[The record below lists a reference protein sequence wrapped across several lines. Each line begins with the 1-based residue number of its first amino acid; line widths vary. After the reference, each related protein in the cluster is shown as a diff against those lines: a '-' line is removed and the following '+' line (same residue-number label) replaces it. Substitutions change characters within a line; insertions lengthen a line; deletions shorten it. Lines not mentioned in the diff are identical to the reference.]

1 MNINRNNYEEFFL
14 LYADNELSKTERKI
28 VEIFVQENP
37 DLKGEFSMMKLTV
50 NSPDEKVKLLD
61 KSFLLKKESS
71 FINEN
76 NYEEIFVLY
85 HDNELSEEQK
95 IETEQFIDR
104 NQTLKTEFDLIEKS
118 KLIPEN
124 LVVYPLKKQLYRKE
138 KSGKVIPVILWR
150 SLAAAVF
157 IGAGLWV
164 SISYLNKSRVSPPM
178 ATTVNNSIQKSPEK
192 QTNPDTN
199 IISEKPASEENN
211 IVSSKKTTEPERIEQ
226 KKKEIEEPV
235 LKEQKIKR
243 ESVAISDK
251 KTQKKPLE
259 EKIIVSKPNI
269 DQQLAVSDKQPEKL
283 TGITEKAEIPL
294 AGDQIAIQQNENK
307 TGASEA
313 THAQTVSYVG
323 DADVNNQNYVFYDVT
338 ADEFKKSKVGGFLK
352 KVKRVVERSNPITRL
367 LVDGDL
373 VAK

>member
-1 MNINRNNYEEFFL
+1 MTINRNNYEEFFL

-37 DLKGEFSMMKLTV
+37 DLKEEFSMMKLTV

-61 KSFLLKKESS
+61 KSFLLKKESP

-85 HDNELSEEQK
+85 HDDELSEEQEK
-95 IETEQFIDR
+95 QTEDFVGGNPAFR
-104 NQTLKTEFDLIEKS
+104 TEFELIGKA

-124 LVVYPLKKQLYRKE
+124 SIVYPDKKQLYRKE
-138 KSGKVIPVILWR
+138 KSGKVVPMILWR
-150 SLAAAVF
+150 SIAAAVF
-157 IGAGLWV
+157 IGFGLWV
-164 SISYLNKSRVSPPM
+164 SISYLNKSLVSSPV

-199 IISEKPASEENN
+199 IIFEKTVKEENN
-211 IVSSKKTTEPERIEQ
+211 IASSTKTSEAKKTEQ
-226 KKKEIEEPV
+226 NKKEIEKPV
-235 LKEQKIKR
+235 LKEQKIKK
-243 ESVAISDK
+243 ESLAVSDK
-251 KTQKKPLE
+251 KTQKEPLE
-259 EKIIVSKPNI
+259 KKIIVLKPNV
-269 DQQLAVSDKQPEKL
+269 DQQLVVSGRQPEELADVVK
-283 TGITEKAEIPL
+283 KAETTIVTNDSPVR
-294 AGDQIAIQQNENK
+294 QNENK
-307 TGASEA
+307 TGASES
-313 THAQTVSYVG
+313 THAQTVSYTG

-338 ADEFKKSKVGGFLK
+338 ADDFKKSKVGGFLK

-367 LVDGDL
+367 LTEGDL

>member
-199 IISEKPASEENN
+199 IISEKTDKEENN
-211 IVSSKKTTEPERIEQ
+211 IASSTKTSEAKKTEQ
-226 KKKEIEEPV
+226 NKKEIEKPV
-235 LKEQKIKR
+235 LKEQKIKG

-283 TGITEKAEIPL
+283 TGITEIPL

-307 TGASEA
+307 PGASEA

-367 LVDGDL
+367 LADGDL